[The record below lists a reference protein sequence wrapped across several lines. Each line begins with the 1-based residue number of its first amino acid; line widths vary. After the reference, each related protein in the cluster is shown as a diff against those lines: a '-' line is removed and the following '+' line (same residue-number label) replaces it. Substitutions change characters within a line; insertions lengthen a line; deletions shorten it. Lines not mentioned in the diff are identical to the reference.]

1 MKGPGWMD
9 SAADRAG
16 STKGMALPRRGRKRL
31 SLLRSVVYATQRG
44 SVIERYPRC
53 PVWDART
60 IENFG
65 FKPEAFETKRE
76 DRRLR
81 RTGP

>member
-16 STKGMALPRRGRKRL
+16 STKAMALPRRGRKRL
-31 SLLRSVVYATQRG
+31 SHFCGPYATQRG
-44 SVIERYPRC
+44 SVIERDPRC